1 MVESMSYRKG
11 PQLCLLACNP
21 GDRFS
26 SADVISSI
34 EPPKNIEHIIS
45 MNFVYQKNSGKLV
58 GLSFEDAIITMNIQA
73 EVLFWSQKLAFFFF
87 FCMVNFNLSPL
98 VI

>member
-1 MVESMSYRKG
+1 MSYRKG

-34 EPPKNIEHIIS
+34 EPPQEYRTH
-45 MNFVYQKNSGKLV
+45 NFHE
-58 GLSFEDAIITMNIQA
+58 FC
-73 EVLFWSQKLAFFFF
+73 VLKK
-87 FCMVNFNLSPL
+87 
-98 VI
+98 

>member
-1 MVESMSYRKG
+1 
-11 PQLCLLACNP
+11 
-21 GDRFS
+21 
-26 SADVISSI
+26 
-34 EPPKNIEHIIS
+34 

-73 EVLFWSQKLAFFFF
+73 EVLFWSQKLAFVF